1 MYWLIILKEMK
12 IYKHDE
18 LVFNGLKLN
27 IHILDNIFG
36 QHIQFYCQEKLCI
49 QLQFLAFIL
58 GTKL

>member
-1 MYWLIILKEMK
+1 MK

>member
-1 MYWLIILKEMK
+1 MK
-12 IYKHDE
+12 IYNHDE

-36 QHIQFYCQEKLCI
+36 KHIDLFLEKLCI
-49 QLQFLAFIL
+49 QVQFLAFIL